1 MRKLAFYN
9 TCKCE
14 WLAITSLREM
24 CAMVDLVLIAYLG
37 ALGLAGIIYGLIR
50 YFLAEFARGEQITPP
65 LNHHNT

>member
-1 MRKLAFYN
+1 
-9 TCKCE
+9 
-14 WLAITSLREM
+14 M